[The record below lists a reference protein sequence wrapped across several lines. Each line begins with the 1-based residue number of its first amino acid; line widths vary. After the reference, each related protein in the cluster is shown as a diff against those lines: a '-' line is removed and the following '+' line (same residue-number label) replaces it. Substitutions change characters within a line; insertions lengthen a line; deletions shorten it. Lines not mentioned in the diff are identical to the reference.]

1 MVQLQIQLLGGLSI
15 SLNEIDVLPGRR
27 NTRTALL
34 LAYLLLKP
42 GKRISRQYLAYT
54 FWPDSGDV
62 QARTNLRGLLASLR
76 KQAPELFAY
85 IRDDDPYLSWRL
97 DGSQTID
104 VVEFEA
110 ALHRADS
117 LAQTD
122 REKAIG
128 ALKEAVS
135 LYRGELLPGHYE
147 EWVLAERQRLQT
159 ALLDALA
166 WLIELL
172 EESRQGREA
181 VYYAE
186 MLLQI
191 DRLRETSYLLL
202 MRQHAATGNRARALA
217 VYSDCRR
224 LLINEL
230 GIEPGPAI
238 EELHRQLLQDEPP
251 SIVDSLPDHRS
262 LDLPSLS
269 TRVGRAHEW
278 SKLLESWR
286 SVEDGYSHVVVIVG
300 EPGSGKS
307 RLVQDLIAWCE
318 ARNVVTVTTQCP
330 QAKEPIGYVA
340 VASCLMSP
348 KIAHRLVGLTQDQ
361 QASLVTL
368 APGLRRHFSNW
379 QPMQVQA
386 PHWQRLHLYQAAAS
400 LFVGSDEP
408 TLLFLDDAQWCDEQ
422 SLEWLQYMLAVYPQ
436 ARLLVV
442 MAVRADAMEEQP
454 FARAKSDLLARGRLK
469 QIALTPLSLEETR
482 ELAEQI
488 MNRPLTDEAM
498 ELLHATAAGNPFYI
512 VEIARTFA
520 FPSPGAPVLD
530 KDALFRI
537 LPDTVA
543 ALILQ
548 RLAFLSQPARHL
560 LDVAAVIGASFTVS
574 SLSKVSQLPED
585 ACVDALDELWR
596 RRLIVNSS
604 DDRYDFSHEIVRDV
618 IYQRLSDVRRRHLH
632 RRVAETLAE
641 RA

>member
-1 MVQLQIQLLGGLSI
+1 MVQLQIQLLGGFSI
-15 SLNEIDVLPGRR
+15 ALNGIDVLPGRR
-27 NTRTALL
+27 NTRTGLL

-42 GKRISRQYLAYT
+42 GKRISRQHLAYT

-85 IRDDDPYLSWRL
+85 IRDDDPYLGWRS
-97 DGSQTID
+97 DNSQTID

-110 ALHRADS
+110 ALQRADS
-117 LAQTD
+117 FAQID
-122 REKAIG
+122 REKVIG

-135 LYRGELLPGHYE
+135 LYRGELLPGHYD

-181 VYYAE
+181 AYYAE
-186 MLLQI
+186 MLLQS

-238 EELHRQLLQDEPP
+238 EALHRQLLQDAPPTSIEP
-251 SIVDSLPDHRS
+251 SLARRSPD
-262 LDLPSLS
+262 LLSLS

-286 SVEDGYSHVVVIVG
+286 SAEDGYPHVVAIVG

-307 RLVQDLIAWCE
+307 RLVQDLVAWCE
-318 ARNVVTVTTQCP
+318 AHNVVTVTTQCP

-348 KIAHRLVGLTQDQ
+348 NIVHRLAGLNQDQ
-361 QASLVTL
+361 QMSLVTL
-368 APGLRRHFSNW
+368 APGLRRHFSHW
-379 QPMQVQA
+379 QPVPVQA
-386 PHWQRLHLYQAAAS
+386 SHWQRLHLYQAASS

-422 SLEWLQYMLAVYPQ
+422 SLEWLQYMLAAYPH

-482 ELAEQI
+482 ELAEQT
-488 MNRPLTDEAM
+488 MNRPLTDEAV
-498 ELLHATAAGNPFYI
+498 ELLHATAAGHPFYI

-520 FPSPGAPVLD
+520 SPTPGAPALD
-530 KDALFRI
+530 KNALFRV

-548 RLAFLSQPARHL
+548 RLTFLSQPARQL

-574 SLSKVSQLPED
+574 ALSKASQLSED

-596 RRLIVNSS
+596 RHLIVNSS
-604 DDRYDFSHEIVRDV
+604 DDHYDFSHEIVRDV
-618 IYQRLSDVRRRHLH
+618 ISQRLSDVRRRHLH
-632 RRVAETLAE
+632 RRIAEAPVE
-641 RA
+641 SA